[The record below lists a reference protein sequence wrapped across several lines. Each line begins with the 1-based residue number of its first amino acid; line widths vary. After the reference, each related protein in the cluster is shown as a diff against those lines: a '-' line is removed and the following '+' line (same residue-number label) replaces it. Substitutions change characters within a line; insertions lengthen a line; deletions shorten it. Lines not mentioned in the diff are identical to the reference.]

1 MEILGRREDGFHELD
16 TVMVAIDWRDDLKLR
31 LRPTPGIELDV
42 RWLPD
47 RKAVADQL
55 AVSTDDAL
63 LDVPTDR
70 SNLVY
75 RALELVNEAT
85 GYRGGWQVELGK
97 RIPSGAGMGG
107 ASSDAA
113 ATLRLAKAALHRSDP
128 AMTESLTDEKMASM
142 AATLGSDV
150 PFFLGKM
157 SIHQPS
163 TLDVPAPT
171 SDSVSEP
178 GTLARALGR
187 GEKLTFYDLPDPH
200 RFVVIYPPT
209 ALSTA
214 AVYSRAKVSDAPK
227 SGLETIKTFIRR
239 SPIGGAEILYN
250 ALAAPASGLSPH
262 VNEALECLR
271 KSTTQYIAPRRQ
283 AAPNGDCGRADL
295 YCQMTG
301 SGSACFAW
309 LTPGFASAESTSGSA
324 AEVTGEADVVK
335 SNELAA
341 FVRESLAGGA
351 LVNVVATC
359 SAAPEIHIA

>member
-1 MEILGRREDGFHELD
+1 
-16 TVMVAIDWRDDLKLR
+16 MVAIDWRDELKLR
-31 LRPTPGIELDV
+31 LQPTPGIELDV

-47 RKAVADQL
+47 RKTVADQL
-55 AVSTDDAL
+55 AVSADDAL

-75 RALELVNEAT
+75 RALELVSEAT

-113 ATLRLAKAALHRSDP
+113 ATLRLAKSALQRFDP
-128 AMTESLTDEKMASM
+128 TMTDSLTDEKMASM

-157 SIHQPS
+157 SVHESNTP
-163 TLDVPAPT
+163 DVPAPT
-171 SDSVSEP
+171 PDPNSEP

-214 AVYSRAKVSDAPK
+214 AVYSRATVSDEPK

-262 VNEALECLR
+262 VNEALECLQ
-271 KSTTQYIAPRRQ
+271 KSTTHYSTIQYIAPRRQ
-283 AAPNGDCGRADL
+283 VAPNGECDGTNL

-309 LTPGFASAESTSGSA
+309 LTPGFASAESKSGSA